1 MVGFPIGLGW
11 FLMRRLKEP
20 FPVWAMGALAFV
32 ASQIVHLPLNY
43 ALGLLGPPR
52 GVALMPLPVVGL
64 VAGLS
69 AGICEEVARWLAFR
83 HVLRRS
89 RSWNSAVVFGA
100 GHGGIEAIAFGFLV
114 ALGLANV
121 LLAPAAASMGLSEDQ
136 QAALRHAA
144 RLYWQTPWYHPVLAG
159 WERLCAIA
167 FHIGASTLVLRA
179 IVRRNV
185 GYLLAAI
192 GLHAALNFPIV
203 YSQQLG
209 LAALYAYLTLAA
221 LGMLALTRQLR
232 RSW

>member
-1 MVGFPIGLGW
+1 MIGFPIGLGW
-11 FLMRRLKEP
+11 FLARRLGEP
-20 FPVWAMGALAFV
+20 FSVWATGALAFV
-32 ASQIVHLPLNY
+32 ASQVVHLPLNY

-52 GVALMPLPVVGL
+52 GVALMPLPIVGL

-69 AGICEEVARWLAFR
+69 AGICEELARWLAFR
-83 HVLRRS
+83 YVIARS
-89 RSWNSAVVFGA
+89 RSWNGAVLFGA
-100 GHGGIEAIAFGFLV
+100 GHGGIEAILLGFLV

-121 LLAPAAASMGLSEDQ
+121 PLAPAAAALGLSEDQ

-144 RLYWQTPWYHPVLAG
+144 RLYWQTPWYHAALAG
-159 WERLCAIA
+159 YERLCAIA

-179 IVRRNV
+179 VVRRNV

-203 YSQQLG
+203 YGRELG

-221 LGMLALTRQLR
+221 LGMLVLCLRLR
-232 RSW
+232 RRW